1 MRRQGHRL
9 AIQRLAHTSRGAVRG
24 DRQGEFHLAQRQ
36 AVAGGVFLRWMLLEP
51 RTDDQ
56 QTELAMGIARL
67 STEWAAVWLAFRV
80 FGSVILTPLAEE
92 LAFRGYLLRKLI
104 AADFERVC
112 SDQLIWLSLI
122 VSSVLFGLLHGE
134 RWLAGTLAGMV
145 YALVLSRRGQLGDAV
160 LAHVTTNG
168 LIAIWVLIQGRWV
181 LWS

>member
-1 MRRQGHRL
+1 
-9 AIQRLAHTSRGAVRG
+9 
-24 DRQGEFHLAQRQ
+24 
-36 AVAGGVFLRWMLLEP
+36 MLLEP